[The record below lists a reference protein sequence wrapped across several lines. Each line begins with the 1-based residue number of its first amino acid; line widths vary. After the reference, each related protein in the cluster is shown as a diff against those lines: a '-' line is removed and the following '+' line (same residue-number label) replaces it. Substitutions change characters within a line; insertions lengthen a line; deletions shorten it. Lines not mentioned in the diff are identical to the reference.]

1 VKTALRWAL
10 PLLAVPIVGL
20 LAYGLTL
27 PDRFT
32 LPSALIE
39 LPAPEFRL
47 EDMYDPA
54 DSVSLRQYRGRVV
67 VLNFWASW
75 CGPCV
80 AEHPY
85 LVDLFDRYDPE
96 EVLLLGI
103 LYEDVPEKGRAFMR
117 QYGGGWPSVVD
128 YRSRTA
134 IPYGVYGVP
143 ETFVV
148 TREGTIA
155 YKLVGPL
162 TPGTLP
168 VVYATIDSLLA
179 TGSSRTSE
187 PLETAPP
194 AADTAGATDG

>member
-1 VKTALRWAL
+1 VKTFLRWGL

-54 DSVSLRQYRGRVV
+54 DSISLEQYRGRVV

-85 LVDLFDRYDPE
+85 LVDLYDRYDPE
-96 EVLLLGI
+96 DVLLLGV
-103 LYEDVPEKGRAFMR
+103 LYQDVPEKGRAFMQR
-117 QYGGGWPSVVD
+117 YGGGWPSAVD
-128 YRSRTA
+128 YGSRTA

-148 TREGTIA
+148 TPEGKIA

-162 TPGTLP
+162 VPESSGG
-168 VVYATIDSLLA
+168 VYAAIDSLLA
-179 TGSSRTSE
+179 QRPDAADE
-187 PLETAPP
+187 PLETAI
-194 AADTAGATDG
+194 ADSAGATTR